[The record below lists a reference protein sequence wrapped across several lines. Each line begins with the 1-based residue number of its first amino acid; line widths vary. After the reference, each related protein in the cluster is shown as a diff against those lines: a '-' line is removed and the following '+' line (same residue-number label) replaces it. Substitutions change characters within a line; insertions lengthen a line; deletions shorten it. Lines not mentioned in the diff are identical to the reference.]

1 MELNWKLISDLV
13 GFAASLI
20 AILGAMIVV
29 VKWMKSHKDGM
40 SYFLNYSRHNFFY
53 PRTLANRIL
62 KENLMKPLGDSK
74 FIDYG
79 SAISKGF
86 YSEDVAEMEV
96 LCNDGKKTIS
106 IPYKVE
112 INYIER
118 PNAKIVIKNRNLHD
132 VFQLSETHKKETEPL
147 LQAFLETKKNTTDDR
162 TLRIKSIEQVT
173 ENVYECDLQLASYYD
188 QVRTNLT
195 IDMPLGVG
203 RTMRL
208 EDLSGTRQLKKL
220 SESILANTIG
230 VSAIWIM
237 PYKKGDKKN
246 SYKVFL
252 KPRKTETGVFY
263 DMLGTISGVVEPP
276 MSNVIECDTLEVGYN
291 RYLEDMGRDESE
303 VQIIPLAYVRELMR
317 GGKPQFFFLIKTPE
331 TTEKV
336 ISKYFKESFNGTDEF
351 KNNII
356 SQIKEYNMSPETQA
370 NMLFAYSY
378 IQSRQN
384 LGYVDISD

>member
-132 VFQLSETHKKETEPL
+132 VLQLSETHKKETEPL

-208 EDLSGTRQLKKL
+208 EDLSGTKQLKKL

-237 PYKKGDKKN
+237 PYKKGDKILFPMATGRRVEEQTLIYRGKKN
-246 SYKVFL
+246 FKAENDVNYRCLVFSLVEYDKKGKEKEVITFYVTDDKNHLPVRLDLYLNFGSAKAFL
-252 KPRKTETGVFY
+252 KT
-263 DMLGTISGVVEPP
+263 VE
-276 MSNVIECDTLEVGYN
+276 GN
-291 RYLEDMGRDESE
+291 RHPLTS
-303 VQIIPLAYVRELMR
+303 II
-317 GGKPQFFFLIKTPE
+317 K
-331 TTEKV
+331 
-336 ISKYFKESFNGTDEF
+336 
-351 KNNII
+351 
-356 SQIKEYNMSPETQA
+356 
-370 NMLFAYSY
+370 
-378 IQSRQN
+378 
-384 LGYVDISD
+384 